1 MPARS
6 ERITIVPGKKG
17 QAIQTL
23 SLPLW
28 WDRGAFFEKYKERE
42 ICLGNPVDANYA
54 WLLSAT
60 EAAVWGER
68 SKREFSRDPRAG
80 DGDPNVIDEMRQR
93 ESALSQAAWIRF
105 ESYEWESGLD

>member
-6 ERITIVPGKKG
+6 ERITVVPEKSG
-17 QAIQTL
+17 QSIRIMHF
-23 SLPLW
+23 PLW
-28 WDRGAFFEKYKERE
+28 WDRGAFFERYKERE
-42 ICLGNPVDANYA
+42 VDLGNPIDANYA

-60 EAAVWGER
+60 EAAVWDER

-80 DGDPNVIDEMRQR
+80 DPNVIEEMRR
-93 ESALSQAAWIRF
+93 WESALIQAAWIIV